1 MKKVFLF
8 LITMSIMIMTGV
20 CAYAADYDVKT
31 TSLPSGKAYEPYS
44 AQIEMAAGNDGY
56 TFEFATGV
64 KPKGLTINSDGSIT
78 GIPTTAGCFPYMC
91 VRISHTDGTSKIVN
105 FNLRI
110 DLRSIQVEVT
120 APKNVVYDG
129 NGHTAQ
135 IKCFDMDGNELN
147 DMTPVVRYGIYN
159 LASAVNAGSYYI
171 DVYVSGCKIEK
182 REGDLYLEIARK
194 EGATVTLSGDK
205 HFPYD
210 QKPHPLT
217 ASDITVT
224 PSGISYAIEYSKNGG
239 EYTADEPVASGTYK
253 ARVYTTDSNY
263 VWAWAECLITIE
275 GSSINFD
282 VTDTQ
287 YTYDG
292 QPHFPTITADTDGV
306 PYTVTYTNSK
316 GETVASPTNADTYTI
331 TITLNDS
338 SVYSIGNTYKNK
350 LVINPKKVE
359 ITFDETQFTYDGQK
373 HNPVLKTEDGV
384 TIDTTLTAK
393 YYNTDKDEYVDDIID
408 AGEYTVIYEF
418 GTGNYVADNGSIY
431 GEAVTVSF
439 NVADNVKDYDGQTHT
454 ATITLLNAI
463 ADGHYTVKYRKQGS
477 TELLDNVRNSG
488 VYDIV
493 ITFDSNNFFLQPSFA
508 ETMTI
513 NTTYTMNYGNSPAA
527 MIYRDDTKS
536 NEWKDASLEY
546 LKNNKKFDAEHL
558 PKGCV
563 ANIPYESL
571 RNISVD
577 LDPYTVIT
585 NSLDHF
591 NDPGIQVN
599 NGSENDVIKGKVE
612 QSTEDTSLYNVVY
625 TVGDKTYKRS
635 LIIVGRTGDVNFDNA
650 VNNIDANA
658 LVGKNQTVDTLVQ
671 ARMWDVT
678 MDGRINDDDAAAIR
692 NRFKEKIQSYYPWL

>member
-20 CAYAADYDVKT
+20 CAYAADYDVKA

-44 AQIEMAAGNDGY
+44 AQIEMVSGNDGY

-64 KPKGLTINSDGSIT
+64 KPNGLTINSDGSIT
-78 GIPTTAGCFPYMC
+78 GTPTTAGYFPYMC
-91 VRISHTDGTSKIVN
+91 VRISHTDGTSRIVN
-105 FNLRI
+105 FNVSI
-110 DLRSIQVEVT
+110 GLRSIQIEVT

-129 NGHTAQ
+129 NGHTAEL
-135 IKCFDMDGNELN
+135 KCFDMDGNELN
-147 DMTPVVRYGIYN
+147 DMTPVIRYGIYN
-159 LASAVNAGSYYI
+159 LESAVNAGSYYI
-171 DVYVSGCKIEK
+171 DVYVSGCKIEN
-182 REGDLYLEIARK
+182 REGDLYLDIAK
-194 EGATVTLSGDK
+194 KDGAVITLSGDK

-224 PSGISYAIEYSKNGG
+224 PAEAGYAIEYSKNGG

-253 ARVYTTDSNY
+253 ARVYTKNSNY
-263 VWAWAECLITIE
+263 VRAYAECSITIE

-282 VTDTQ
+282 VTDTE

-292 QPHFPTITADTDGV
+292 QPHFATVTPDVADI
-306 PYTVTYTNSK
+306 PYTVTYTTSK
-316 GETVASPTNADTYTI
+316 GEQVASPTNADTYTI

-338 SVYSIGNTYKNK
+338 SVYSIGNSYVNK
-350 LVINPKKVE
+350 LKINPKKVE
-359 ITFDETQFTYDGQK
+359 ITFGETQFIYDGQK
-373 HNPVLKTEDGV
+373 HNPVLKIEDGV
-384 TIDTTLTAK
+384 TLDTTLTAK
-393 YYNTDKDEYVDDIID
+393 YYNTDKEKYVDDIID
-408 AGEYTVIYEF
+408 ADTYEVIYEF
-418 GTGNYVADNGSIY
+418 GTGNYVADNGYIY
-431 GEAVTVSF
+431 GAAVMVRFEVS
-439 NVADNVKDYDGQTHT
+439 DNVRNYDGQTHT
-454 ATITLLNAI
+454 ATLTLLDSI
-463 ADGHYTVKYRKQGS
+463 ANGHYTVKYRKQGT

-493 ITFDSNNFFLQPSFA
+493 ITFDSDNFFLQPLFA

-527 MIYRDDTKS
+527 MIYKDDTKS
-536 NEWKDASLEY
+536 DEWKEASLQY
-546 LKNNKKFDAEHL
+546 LKNNQKFDADHL

-563 ANIPYESL
+563 AGIPYYPL
-571 RNISVD
+571 RNIMVD

-612 QSTEDTSLYNVVY
+612 QAEDANLYNVVY
-625 TVGDKTYKRS
+625 TVGDKTYTRS
-635 LIIVGRTGDVNFDNA
+635 LLIVGRTGDVNFDNA

-658 LVGKNQTVDTLVQ
+658 LVGKNEPVDTLVQ

-678 MDGRINDDDAAAIR
+678 MDGQINDDDAAAIR
-692 NRFKEKIQSYYPWL
+692 NRFKNKIQSYYPWL